1 MYQDANNLYGYPMT
15 KKLPTRNFLWVKNI
29 SLIDEEFRT
38 NYDKN
43 GDIRFFL
50 KVDVE
55 YPEELHDLHIDL
67 PFLPQKMKINGH
79 NKLVCTHNEK
89 KKNLKQ
95 ALEHGLKLKKVIN
108 QLLFIKKHGLNHI
121 SR

>member
-1 MYQDANNLYGYPMT
+1 MYQDANNLYEYPIT

-43 GDIRFFL
+43 GDFRFFL

-89 KKNLKQ
+89 KKR
-95 ALEHGLKLKKVIN
+95 I
-108 QLLFIKKHGLNHI
+108 
-121 SR
+121 